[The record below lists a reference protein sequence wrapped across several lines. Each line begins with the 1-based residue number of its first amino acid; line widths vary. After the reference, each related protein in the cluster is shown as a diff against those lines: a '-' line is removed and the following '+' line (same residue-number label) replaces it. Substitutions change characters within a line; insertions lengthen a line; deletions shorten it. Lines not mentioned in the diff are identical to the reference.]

1 MLLFDGY
8 LQTTCH
14 CATRNICKCGYF
26 FSIMAHGGNEATCRT
41 ILTISIKKSK
51 YVDRKH
57 EFEVF
62 CYRTII
68 ACPVKPISY
77 IYMRKFDLQCLEL
90 LYVQNWPFILPCCFQ
105 PNTIYLYSWFF
116 KRVLVF
122 SLVAIINFCLEV
134 LGNYRSQGLHLCTW
148 KLTIRANE

>member
-1 MLLFDGY
+1 MWL
-8 LQTTCH
+8 
-14 CATRNICKCGYF
+14 F

-51 YVDRKH
+51 YVDWKH
-57 EFEVF
+57 ELEVF

-68 ACPVKPISY
+68 ACSVKPISY
-77 IYMRKFDLQCLEL
+77 IYEKIWPPMSWTEVRNFAI

-105 PNTIYLYSWFF
+105 PNTIHLYSWFF
-116 KRVLVF
+116 KRVLFF

-148 KLTIRANE
+148 KLTIKANE